1 MFNIFNLPKDECES
15 FQCLFQILIVL
26 YDLKIILNSETELNN
41 NLLDYSEFLLRNKQ
55 FPLSYIKSDIDIGN
69 IVDLSILK
77 ILPIDVQYKTKF
89 LSKFENYF
97 MYLQQ
102 NYIFFVVQYKV
113 NYDDGNK
120 YIIKQRFPLRKVVI
134 CSDRGDPRTLT
145 LYILNEK
152 NDFEITLQF
161 DGIVKAMK
169 IKDNVENAIK
179 RTILMEFSSVKS
191 FINKL
196 INNEQF

>member
-1 MFNIFNLPKDECES
+1 M
-15 FQCLFQILIVL
+15 
-26 YDLKIILNSETELNN
+26 
-41 NLLDYSEFLLRNKQ
+41 
-55 FPLSYIKSDIDIGN
+55 
-69 IVDLSILK
+69 
-77 ILPIDVQYKTKF
+77 
-89 LSKFENYF
+89 
-97 MYLQQ
+97 
-102 NYIFFVVQYKV
+102 
-113 NYDDGNK
+113 
-120 YIIKQRFPLRKVVI
+120 I

-161 DGIVKAMK
+161 DGIAKAMK